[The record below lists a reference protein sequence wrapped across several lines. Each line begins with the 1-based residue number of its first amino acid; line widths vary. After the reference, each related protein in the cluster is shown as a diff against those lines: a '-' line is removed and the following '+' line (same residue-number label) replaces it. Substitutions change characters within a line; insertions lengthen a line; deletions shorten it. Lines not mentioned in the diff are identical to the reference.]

1 MFAPARVEFKQ
12 ACNRFQ
18 QTFSTHSAWLRATTG
33 ETPMTADS
41 NPINRVLVVGA
52 GVMGTGIAKSFAS
65 GGFDTWLLSRRAG
78 ALAGLPQGVRAT
90 AEPPKDVPDLVIESI
105 PEEMDLK
112 RDLFRQLE
120 KVYPGSVLIA
130 TNTSGL
136 DLVPLFAGMKHP
148 ERFLATHYFQPAEV
162 FPMVEVVAGER
173 TDPLA
178 LDRVAAAMR
187 RTGKQPIV
195 MRKPIVGFLINR
207 LQHAI
212 LHEAYWM
219 IAQGACS
226 VEDVDDVARQ
236 MLGPRMCVT
245 GLILQKD
252 ISGLAIHAKAQQG
265 IVPNLAHDRTPNPDV
280 QAMVA
285 SGATGLA
292 AGKGFYDWGNCDAKA
307 VREQATGRLNA
318 LLDFLKTLTATDR
331 PATKPRPR
339 DIRAGKS

>member
-1 MFAPARVEFKQ
+1 M
-12 ACNRFQ
+12 
-18 QTFSTHSAWLRATTG
+18 S
-33 ETPMTADS
+33 ADS
-41 NPINRVLVVGA
+41 APINRVLVVGA
-52 GVMGTGIAKSFAS
+52 GVMGTGIARSFA
-65 GGFDTWLLSRRAG
+65 GAGFETWLMSRRAA
-78 ALAGLPQGVRAT
+78 ALADLPAGVRAT
-90 AEPPKDVPDLVIESI
+90 AEPPGEAPDLVIESI
-105 PEEMDLK
+105 PEEMELK
-112 RDLFRQLE
+112 RALFRRLE
-120 KVYPGSVLIA
+120 EIYPPATLIA

-136 DLVPLFAGMKHP
+136 DLVALFAGMAHP
-148 ERFLATHYFQPAEV
+148 GRFLAAHYFQPAEV

-173 TDPLA
+173 TDPAA

-187 RTGKQPIV
+187 RTGKRPIV

-219 IAQGACS
+219 VSQGACS

-252 ISGLAIHAKAQQG
+252 IGGLTIHAKAQQG
-265 IVPNLAHDRTPNPDV
+265 IVPNLAHDRTPNADV

-285 SGATGLA
+285 GGATGLA
-292 AGKGFYDWGNCDAKA
+292 AGKGFYDWGNCDARA

-318 LLDFLKTLTATDR
+318 LLAFLKTLMAGDR
-331 PATKPRPR
+331 PATRPAAR
-339 DIRAGKS
+339 DIRRRA